1 MAAHT
6 NSASLAD
13 FRFSDLLVCPASADS
28 LARSLRPL
36 LERARLVRCGN
47 CCCSRCCCGCA
58 AAAWLFSLLVFIFF
72 YNLKT
77 NLGQCFF
84 NQFYDVAKVTIIHRK
99 I

>member
-47 CCCSRCCCGCA
+47 CCCSRCCGCA
-58 AAAWLFSLLVFIFF
+58 AAARFFPLLVFIFF
-72 YNLKT
+72 YNLK
-77 NLGQCFF
+77 NKFGAMFF
-84 NQFYDVAKVTIIHRK
+84 QSIL
-99 I
+99 